1 MSGVAI
7 ISELLRE
14 SAAVVAVVEVGNIKG
29 GRLADGAPLPA
40 LVLRSVSLV
49 DRQPLAREAMVRST
63 ERVSVTVRAASYRDQ
78 RAIIKLVRTTCT
90 TVTLPAHDD
99 ARNIAV
105 LTAGAG
111 PDLNG
116 PGGSFERSQ
125 DFYVTY
131 DAPA

>member
-7 ISELLRE
+7 ISALLRD
-14 SAAVVAVVEVGNIKG
+14 STAVTDIVAASNIKG
-29 GRLADGAPLPA
+29 GKIADDAALPS
-40 LVLRSVSLV
+40 LLIRSVSLV
-49 DRQPLAREAMVRST
+49 DRQTLAREQMVRST

-90 TVTLPAHDD
+90 TITLPALDD

>member
-1 MSGVAI
+1 MSGVSI
-7 ISELLRE
+7 ISALLRD
-14 SAAVVAVVEVGNIKG
+14 STAVADAVAAANIKG
-29 GRLADGAPLPA
+29 GKLADDAPLPSL
-40 LVLRSVSLV
+40 LVRSLSLV
-49 DRQPLAREAMVRST
+49 DRQTLAREETVRST
-63 ERVSVTVRAASYRDQ
+63 ERVSVTARAASYREQ
-78 RAIIKLVRTTCT
+78 RAIIKLVRATCT
-90 TVTLPAHDD
+90 TVTLAALDD

-116 PGGSFERSQ
+116 PGDSFERSQ

>member
-1 MSGVAI
+1 MSGVFI
-7 ISELLRE
+7 ISALLRD
-14 SAAVVAVVEVGNIKG
+14 STAVTGAVAAANIKG
-29 GRLADGAPLPA
+29 GKLADDALLPSL
-40 LVLRSVSLV
+40 LVRSLSLV
-49 DRQPLAREAMVRST
+49 DRQTLAREQMVRST

-78 RAIIKLVRTTCT
+78 RAMIKLVRTTCT
-90 TVTLPAHDD
+90 TVTLPELDD